1 MVKRNE
7 TLPKYLI
14 VHKIEIDD
22 AKSMVVKFNEL
33 FVNSGANLANKI
45 HQKDPNFG
53 VVSSFSQYNVKQLSS
68 LINNNSKLPKN
79 FT

>member
-33 FVNSGANLANKI
+33 FVSSGANIANKI
-45 HQKDPNFG
+45 HQKDPNF
-53 VVSSFSQYNVKQLSS
+53 
-68 LINNNSKLPKN
+68 
-79 FT
+79 